1 MSAST
6 KTIQIAPVNKVIMVK
21 ASQAK
26 SFDVFTNGIDRWW
39 PKTHGIGNAPVVS
52 NVIEPHKG
60 GRWYSTHEDGSEAVI
75 GHMRVWEPP
84 ARIVFGWEINAMWK
98 PDATVGSEVEVRFVA
113 VDANTTRVEVEHRDF
128 ESLGQEGGKQMR
140 DQLDGGWPGI
150 LELYK
155 QAVEG

>member
-1 MSAST
+1 MNG
-6 KTIQIAPVNKVIMVK
+6 KTIQIAPVNKVITVK

-26 SFDVFTNGIDRWW
+26 AFDVFTNGIDRWW
-39 PKTHGIGNAPVVS
+39 PKSHGIGNAPIVA
-52 NVIEPHKG
+52 NIIEPYKG

-84 ARIVFGWEINAMWK
+84 SRIVFGWEINAMWK
-98 PDATVGSEVEVRFVA
+98 PDKTVGSEVEVRFIA

-128 ESLGQEGGKQMR
+128 ESLGQEGGQKMR
-140 DQLDGGWPGI
+140 DELNGGWPGI

-155 QAVEG
+155 KTAEG